1 MNNRSRNNPA
11 KGFSLIELTVVSLMT
26 VGMCLALA
34 AVLRMGQR
42 SWQAGQNHM
51 TVSFELRRG
60 INAMSRELAQTQ
72 AGLLQVPGAGA
83 LPANGN
89 FYNSVQ
95 FQVPQDVDGN
105 GNVLDGAGALEW
117 SPNAITYSLG
127 GVDGRQVQRSQG
139 GAVSVLAHGV
149 TALQFRRLT
158 TNPSIVEMRMTVQ
171 RGSSMGGFINQADLT
186 TRIRVRN

>member
-1 MNNRSRNNPA
+1 MKNNRVQ
-11 KGFSLIELTVVSLMT
+11 GFSLFELLVVSLIT

-34 AVLRMGQR
+34 SVLRMSAR

-60 INAMSRELAQTQ
+60 VNAMSRELAQTQ
-72 AGLLQVPGAGA
+72 AGLLQVPGVGA

-105 GNVLDGAGALEW
+105 GNVLNGAGVLEW

-127 GVDGRQVQRSQG
+127 GLDGRQVQRSQG

-158 TNPSIVEMRMTVQ
+158 TNPSIVEMKMTVQ
-171 RGSSMGGFINQADLT
+171 KGSATGGFLNQADLT
-186 TRIRVRN
+186 TRIRLRN